1 MANKR
6 MRPKRAKL
14 RPGPDETSG
23 RVTRDPSEPK
33 KATGPKRNI
42 GEVERDYSTISAL
55 YLKGRTHQEIAQF
68 ISDDPDRP
76 YTLTRQVIS
85 ENLKTIREM
94 WAMNASADIQ
104 EMVNKQLAVLDNL
117 EAEMWLAY
125 ERSTQ
130 EAESSTTVIKEKAT
144 TKDGEGQARETVAT
158 VNTKGQAG
166 DVRFLTAILGI
177 VKERCA
183 ILGIGTASKFEGM
196 ARGGPEGSEGSFK
209 FEGHRHGHPGR

>member
-23 RVTRDPSEPK
+23 RVNRDPSEPK

-55 YLKGRTHQEIAQF
+55 YLKGRTHQEIAQV
-68 ISDDPDRP
+68 ISDDPKRP
-76 YTLTRQVIS
+76 YTLSRQVIS
-85 ENLKTIREM
+85 ADLKKVREM

-104 EMVNKQLAVLDNL
+104 EMVSRQLAVLDNL
-117 EAEMWLAY
+117 EAEAWRAY
-125 ERSTQ
+125 ERSV
-130 EAESSTTVIKEKAT
+130 EDAESSTTVIKEKAT
-144 TKDGEGQARETVAT
+144 AKDGEGQVQETVAT

-166 DVRFLTAILGI
+166 DVRFLNAILGI

-196 ARGGPEGSEGSFK
+196 AKGVPDGYEFSFK
-209 FEGHRHGHPGR
+209 FE